1 MSWKA
6 NTPSLVVD
14 VAWSRPVALSVA
26 FTCAFGTTPP
36 DGSVTVPLI
45 APRNVWPFTAT
56 ASDKTTRIAKTR
68 RFIKSTPPYG
78 DQKATPAF
86 CLPAARLKKQN
97 PPKTASQAVL
107 FSCLI
112 ETCCRNPRTST
123 PQTSSPS
130 SVQKNATALR
140 PHSQVARVLTR
151 SCASCQGL
159 SISSTGPI
167 NFILGG
173 RRGRVPRQV

>member
-1 MSWKA
+1 MSWKE
-6 NTPSLVVD
+6 NWPSLVVT
-14 VAWSRPVALSVA
+14 VLWSRPVALSVA

-78 DQKATPAF
+78 NQKATPAF
-86 CLPAARLKKQN
+86 CLPAARFKKTKLTQ
-97 PPKTASQAVL
+97 KLALQAVL
-107 FSCLI
+107 FQLFDRDLLLKSKDKHPPDQL
-112 ETCCRNPRTST
+112 
-123 PQTSSPS
+123 
-130 SVQKNATALR
+130 ALFNSNNLYSFC
-140 PHSQVARVLTR
+140 PHSQLARVLTR
-151 SCASCQGL
+151 PCPPCQGL

-167 NFILGG
+167 NFIIGE
-173 RRGRVPRQV
+173 RR